1 MRRKAN
7 VEKSKRSI
15 NTKSVNKFQDESTQI
30 DVVEHEIN

>member
-15 NTKSVNKFQDESTQI
+15 NKKSVNKFQDESRKKMKNKP
-30 DVVEHEIN
+30 DN